1 MQGHSVQFNWEF
13 YAQFHVSLYMLDC
26 WHRNSEYRNS
36 VLIPPC
42 IQSRSLKATWGKST
56 KFKELTWC
64 PILAAMP
71 RGPPCMANMKLVN
84 RSLFRRLTSSSAW
97 SRRARTCFFCFI
109 EKFIMFEIIHLQMQV
124 NSDWF
129 ALTWNFFYIGKFLK
143 MIYW

>member
-1 MQGHSVQFNWEF
+1 
-13 YAQFHVSLYMLDC
+13 
-26 WHRNSEYRNS
+26 
-36 VLIPPC
+36 
-42 IQSRSLKATWGKST
+42 
-56 KFKELTWC
+56 
-64 PILAAMP
+64 
-71 RGPPCMANMKLVN
+71 
-84 RSLFRRLTSSSAW
+84 LFRRLTSSSAW